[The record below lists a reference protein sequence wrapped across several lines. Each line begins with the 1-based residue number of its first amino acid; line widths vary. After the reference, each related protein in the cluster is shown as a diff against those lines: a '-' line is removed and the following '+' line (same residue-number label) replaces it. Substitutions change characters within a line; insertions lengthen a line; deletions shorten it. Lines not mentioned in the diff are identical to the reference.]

1 MYICIMKLEII
12 TPNEQLYQGNVQL
25 VSLPGTMGRFEI
37 LNNHAPIISTLNEG
51 TIKIIDKEKN
61 TIRFEIKSG
70 LVEASENNIWVL
82 AET

>member
-25 VSLPGTMGRFEI
+25 VSLPGTMGTFEI
-37 LNNHAPIISTLNEG
+37 LNNHAPIISTLNQG
-51 TIKIIDKEKN
+51 TIKIVDKEKN
-61 TIRFEIKSG
+61 TIQFEIKSG

>member
-1 MYICIMKLEII
+1 MYICIVKLEII

-25 VSLPGTMGRFEI
+25 VSLPGTMGTFEI
-37 LNNHAPIISTLNEG
+37 LNNHAPIISTLNQG
-51 TIKIIDKEKN
+51 IIKVVDKEKN
-61 TIRFEIKSG
+61 TIQFEIKSG

>member
-25 VSLPGTMGRFEI
+25 VSLPGTMGTFEI
-37 LNNHAPIISTLNEG
+37 LNNHAPIISTLSKG
-51 TIKIIDKEKN
+51 IIKIVDKEKN
-61 TIRFEIKSG
+61 TVQFEIKSG